1 MPIRKPKAQPQKEEP
16 KKEESTTFVNE
27 RGAVEFKTKVNFP
40 LK

>member
-1 MPIRKPKAQPQKEEP
+1 MPTRKPKPQPQKAEP
-16 KKEESTTFVNE
+16 EKKESTTFIND